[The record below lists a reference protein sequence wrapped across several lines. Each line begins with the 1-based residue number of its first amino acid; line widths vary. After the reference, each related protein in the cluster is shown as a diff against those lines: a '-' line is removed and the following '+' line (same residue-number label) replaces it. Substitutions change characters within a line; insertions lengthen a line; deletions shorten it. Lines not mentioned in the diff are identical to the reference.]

1 MTEKEQLNNLATHL
15 ESLLNQRKTWAYEI
29 KAYSNNV
36 EVTFD
41 WDYCYGWFI
50 ITPNENG
57 CYEVEDEYLT
67 KNSESFH
74 QHMGYTKVGEFHKCG
89 YCTLAETPR
98 CLC

>member
-57 CYEVEDEYLT
+57 CYEVEDEYYVEKFNTIQQVVDYLVE
-67 KNSESFH
+67 KDNNNAH
-74 QHMGYTKVGEFHKCG
+74 
-89 YCTLAETPR
+89 
-98 CLC
+98 